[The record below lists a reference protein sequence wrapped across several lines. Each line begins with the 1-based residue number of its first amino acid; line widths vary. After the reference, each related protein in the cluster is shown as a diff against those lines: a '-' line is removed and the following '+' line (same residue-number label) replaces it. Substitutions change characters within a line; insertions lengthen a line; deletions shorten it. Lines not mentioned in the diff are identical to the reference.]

1 MYECTLNAC
10 MKGFMKLLACTIAY
24 IGMCHSQH
32 EKFNIKFSVHNVY
45 CKFGK
50 YLGMFIHT

>member
-1 MYECTLNAC
+1 MYECTLNAY

-45 CKFGK
+45 YKCGK